1 VENTLILKR
10 GFASN
15 IWEYYE
21 NISNLLNTEGGKR
34 MRDKNQSRDWIESY
48 VEVPKQRRTKQMNLI
63 ANL

>member
-15 IWEYYE
+15 IWENYE

>member
-15 IWEYYE
+15 IWKNYE